1 MTKKQEEAIKNLT
14 SLFDR
19 KARMVQEAKINNA
32 MTNFKIELKKEV
44 SDWETVLNMLKEKDA
59 EIDDLK
65 QTLARNIAKNF
76 TSSMKESAKSK
87 EDLEMLNKGWQI
99 ELEKKDKQI
108 NLIINAV
115 YKRFKAEL
123 LLEYGFENE
132 EQFKQYFERKSEE

>member
-1 MTKKQEEAIKNLT
+1 MTKEQEEIIKEIKIYIHDYIT
-14 SLFDR
+14 ESFDDDGYTR
-19 KARMVQEAKINNA
+19 YEISEEEQEFFNN
-32 MTNFKIELKKEV
+32 I
-44 SDWETVLNMLKEKDA
+44 ETVLNMLKEKDK
-59 EIDDLK
+59 EIEELK
-65 QTLARNIAKNF
+65 QALARNIAKNF